1 MILLGV
7 ASYLGGLWLGPL
19 LVLFPLS
26 LLGALLSFG
35 LVLTWFEQQSRLTR
49 QAGFILFALVVGGI
63 GHAHWASTNQWDSD
77 LVAVA
82 HEHPVL
88 IEGAIV
94 APVRQTPD
102 GLVLL
107 VEAKR
112 IVRQGE
118 GQAAHGRIRLTWRE
132 PGQHSLVY
140 GDDVVFTA
148 RVREPYGTLNPG
160 GFHYGQYLKRQGI
173 RAVATVQ
180 GPEAIRVQITQE
192 RNTREHILGVVD
204 RWRQT
209 IHHAAISSL
218 TNPALGLFLGM
229 VLGEQSFIEQDIR
242 DAFMAS
248 GTVHILSISGSHLG
262 LLALLIFAGAR
273 WSLRLL
279 PASWL
284 ERLSLHLTAT
294 RFAILITLPAVSFY
308 TLLAGA
314 EMATVR
320 SWIMIVVCCVGIWLG
335 REGNLVTAL
344 AVAALLMVLP
354 HPEAI
359 HDISFQLSYLSVAAI
374 GLVVLARKRK
384 EAGLSGLDAA
394 FPPEQPSW
402 RVNLWRKTTLAWL
415 VTLAVSLTTLPLV
428 AFHFHQIPWL
438 GLFTNM
444 VIVPMVGILMIP
456 IGLLSG
462 VATLVGGGEIL
473 PLASVNQWV
482 FDLLARVVMG
492 LSHVPGAAWYVASP
506 SIGSMMVFW
515 GMLAGLVVLWHRPP
529 IRWGCG
535 TLLLAI
541 LLWWGWS
548 PRTGWEP
555 GTVRVTFLDVGQGD
569 ATILELPDGQT
580 VLIDAGPAYRRLD
593 MGRAVIGP
601 YLWNQGI
608 RRLDHVVATH
618 PQWDH
623 VGGLPWVLHTFEVGH
638 YWSNGIS
645 RSERFFRQLQSA
657 VKSAGLQEQTPA
669 AETGIVSGGPCAL
682 TVLSPSRNQ
691 GTGGSYLST
700 TVSSGKDLNNRS
712 LVTRLE
718 CGEHSFLLTADAEQ
732 EAMDGLLRIPNGL
745 SARVVKVPHHGARSS
760 LHREWV
766 KRLQAEAMV
775 VSVGAHNRYGHPAPE
790 VIDAYQQRGLALYR
804 TDRDGAVRFTA
815 TLGSHDMTIT
825 TARQGVLLPVQAGPH
840 MWMEEWANWARTW
853 NR

>member
-1 MILLGV
+1 V
-7 ASYLGGLWLGPL
+7 SYLAGLWLGPL
-19 LVLFPLS
+19 LALFPLS

-35 LVLTWFEQQSRLTR
+35 LFLTWLEQQSRLTR

-63 GHAHWASTNQWDSD
+63 GHAHWASIAQLNSD

-88 IEGAIV
+88 FEGAIV

-107 VEAKR
+107 VEANR

-132 PGQHSLVY
+132 PGDHSLVY
-140 GDDVVFTA
+140 GDHVAFTA

-173 RAVATVQ
+173 HAVATVQ
-180 GPEAIRVQITQE
+180 GPEAIRIQGTQE
-192 RNTREHILGVVD
+192 RNTREQILGVVD

-209 IHHAAISSL
+209 IHHAAVSSL

-229 VLGEQSFIEQDIR
+229 VLGEQSFIAQDIR

-335 REGNLVTAL
+335 RERNLVTAL
-344 AVAALLMVLP
+344 AVAAFFMVLP

-374 GLVVLARKRK
+374 GLVVLARKEK
-384 EAGLSGLDAA
+384 ETNISELDAA
-394 FPPEQPSW
+394 FPSAQPTWLMS
-402 RVNLWRKTTLAWL
+402 LWHKATLAWL
-415 VTLAVSLTTLPLV
+415 ITLAVSLTTLPLV
-428 AFHFHQIPWL
+428 AHDFHQMPWL

-444 VIVPMVGILMIP
+444 VIVPMVGVLMIP
-456 IGLLSG
+456 IGLLSA
-462 VATLVGGGEIL
+462 VAILVGGGETL

-482 FDLLARVVMG
+482 FDLLAQVVLA
-492 LSHVPGAAWYVASP
+492 LSHIPGAAWYVSSP
-506 SIGSMMVFW
+506 SLSSMMVFW
-515 GMLAGLVVLWHRPP
+515 GMLAGLVVMWHRLP
-529 IRWGCG
+529 IRWGCI
-535 TLLLAI
+535 TVLLAI

-555 GTVRVTFLDVGQGD
+555 GILRVTFLDVGQGD
-569 ATILELPDGQT
+569 ATVLELPDGQT

-638 YWSNGIS
+638 YWSNGVS
-645 RSERFFRQLQSA
+645 RSERFFHQLQSA
-657 VKSAGLQEQTPA
+657 VKTAGLLDQP
-669 AETGIVSGGPCAL
+669 TGEGTDIVNAGPCSL
-682 TVLSPSRNQ
+682 TVLSPSRSHQ
-691 GTGGSYLST
+691 MLST
-700 TVSSGKDLNNRS
+700 LSMTVSSGKDLNNRS

-718 CGEHSFLLTADAEQ
+718 CGGHSFLLTADAEQ
-732 EAMDGLLRIPNGL
+732 EALEGLLTTEKGL
-745 SARVVKVPHHGARSS
+745 SARVVKVPHHGAKSS
-760 LHREWV
+760 LHGGWV
-766 KRLQAEAMV
+766 NRLQTEAMV

-790 VIDAYQQRGLALYR
+790 VLDAYQQRGFPLYR
-804 TDRDGAVRFTA
+804 TDRDGAIWFTA

-825 TARQGVLLPVQAGPH
+825 TAKQESLLPVHIGSH
-840 MWMEEWANWARTW
+840 MWGEERANWGRIW

>member
-1 MILLGV
+1 VILLGV
-7 ASYLGGLWLGPL
+7 VSYLAGLWLGPL
-19 LVLFPLS
+19 LELFPLS

-35 LVLTWFEQQSRLTR
+35 FFLTWFEQQRRLTR

-63 GHAHWASTNQWDSD
+63 GHAHWASIAQSDSD

-82 HEHPVL
+82 QEHPVL
-88 IEGAIV
+88 LEGAIV

-112 IVRQGE
+112 IVKHGE
-118 GQAAHGRIRLTWRE
+118 NKAAQGRIRLTWRE
-132 PGQHSLVY
+132 PGGPSLVY
-140 GDDVVFTA
+140 GDHVTFTA

-173 RAVATVQ
+173 HAIAMVQ
-180 GPEAIRVQITQE
+180 GPEAIRVQGNQE
-192 RNTREHILGVVD
+192 PNTREHILGVVD

-209 IHHAAISSL
+209 IHHAAVSSL

-229 VLGEQSFIEQDIR
+229 VLGEQSYIEQDIR
-242 DAFMAS
+242 DAFMAT

-308 TLLAGA
+308 TLLAGS

-335 REGNLVTAL
+335 RERNLVTAL

-354 HPEAI
+354 HPEVI
-359 HDISFQLSYLSVAAI
+359 RDISFQLSYLSVAAI
-374 GLVVLARKRK
+374 GLVVLARKEK
-384 EAGLSGLDAA
+384 EDNRSGLERDLSSA
-394 FPPEQPSW
+394 QPSW
-402 RVNLWRKTTLAWL
+402 LVVLWHKARLAWF

-428 AFHFHQIPWL
+428 AHNFHQIPWL
-438 GLFTNM
+438 GLLANM
-444 VIVPMVGILMIP
+444 IIVPLVGMLMIP
-456 IGLLSG
+456 LGLLSG
-462 VATLVGGGEIL
+462 VIALVGGGDSL

-482 FDLLARVVMG
+482 FDLLGQVVMG
-492 LSHVPGAAWYVASP
+492 LSRIPGAAWYVASP
-506 SIGSMMVFW
+506 SLSSMIVFW
-515 GMLAGLVVLWHRPP
+515 GMLVGLVVMWHRPP
-529 IRWGCG
+529 IRWGCV
-535 TLLLAI
+535 TLLFAI

-555 GTVRVTFLDVGQGD
+555 GTLRVMFLDVGQGD
-569 ATILELPDGQT
+569 ATVLELPDGQT

-601 YLWNQGI
+601 YLWNRGI
-608 RRLDHVVATH
+608 RRLDHVIATH

-623 VGGLPWVLHTFEVGH
+623 VGGLPWVLRTFEVGH
-638 YWSNGIS
+638 YWSNGVL
-645 RSERFFRQLQSA
+645 RSEEFFHQLQSA
-657 VKSAGLQEQTPA
+657 VKSAGLQEHTTA
-669 AETGIVSGGPCAL
+669 AGTEIVTAGPCSL
-682 TVLSPSRNQ
+682 SVLSPSRSK
-691 GTGGSYLST
+691 GTRIYLST
-700 TVSSGKDLNNRS
+700 TVSSGTDLNNQS
-712 LVTRLE
+712 LITRLE
-718 CGEHSFLLTADAEQ
+718 CKGHSFLLTADAEQ
-732 EAMDGLLRIPNGL
+732 EALEGLLHIPNGL

-766 KRLQAEAMV
+766 NRLQAETMV
-775 VSVGAHNRYGHPAPE
+775 VSVGAHNRYGHPASE
-790 VIDAYQQRGLALYR
+790 VLDAYQQRKMILYR
-804 TDRDGAVRFTA
+804 TDRDGAIWFTA

-825 TARQGVLLPVQAGPH
+825 TSKQATLLPVKVGPH
-840 MWMEEWANWARTW
+840 MWIEEWANWARIW

>member
-1 MILLGV
+1 
-7 ASYLGGLWLGPL
+7 
-19 LVLFPLS
+19 
-26 LLGALLSFG
+26 
-35 LVLTWFEQQSRLTR
+35 
-49 QAGFILFALVVGGI
+49 
-63 GHAHWASTNQWDSD
+63 
-77 LVAVA
+77 
-82 HEHPVL
+82 
-88 IEGAIV
+88 
-94 APVRQTPD
+94 
-102 GLVLL
+102 
-107 VEAKR
+107 
-112 IVRQGE
+112 
-118 GQAAHGRIRLTWRE
+118 
-132 PGQHSLVY
+132 
-140 GDDVVFTA
+140 
-148 RVREPYGTLNPG
+148 
-160 GFHYGQYLKRQGI
+160 
-173 RAVATVQ
+173 
-180 GPEAIRVQITQE
+180 
-192 RNTREHILGVVD
+192 
-204 RWRQT
+204 
-209 IHHAAISSL
+209 
-218 TNPALGLFLGM
+218 
-229 VLGEQSFIEQDIR
+229 
-242 DAFMAS
+242 
-248 GTVHILSISGSHLG
+248 
-262 LLALLIFAGAR
+262 
-273 WSLRLL
+273 
-279 PASWL
+279 
-284 ERLSLHLTAT
+284 
-294 RFAILITLPAVSFY
+294 
-308 TLLAGA
+308 
-314 EMATVR
+314 
-320 SWIMIVVCCVGIWLG
+320 
-335 REGNLVTAL
+335 
-344 AVAALLMVLP
+344 
-354 HPEAI
+354 
-359 HDISFQLSYLSVAAI
+359 
-374 GLVVLARKRK
+374 
-384 EAGLSGLDAA
+384 
-394 FPPEQPSW
+394 
-402 RVNLWRKTTLAWL
+402 
-415 VTLAVSLTTLPLV
+415 
-428 AFHFHQIPWL
+428 
-438 GLFTNM
+438 
-444 VIVPMVGILMIP
+444 
-456 IGLLSG
+456 
-462 VATLVGGGEIL
+462 
-473 PLASVNQWV
+473 
-482 FDLLARVVMG
+482 
-492 LSHVPGAAWYVASP
+492 
-506 SIGSMMVFW
+506 
-515 GMLAGLVVLWHRPP
+515 
-529 IRWGCG
+529 
-535 TLLLAI
+535 
-541 LLWWGWS
+541 
-548 PRTGWEP
+548 
-555 GTVRVTFLDVGQGD
+555 VGQGD

>member
-7 ASYLGGLWLGPL
+7 VSYLTGLWLGPFL
-19 LVLFPLS
+19 PLFPLS
-26 LLGALLSFG
+26 TFGALFSFG
-35 LVLTWFEQQSRLTR
+35 CILTWFEQQRRLTR
-49 QAGFILFALVVGGI
+49 QAGFILFVLVVGGI
-63 GHAHWASTNQWDSD
+63 GHAHWASTAQLNSN
-77 LVAVA
+77 LVVVA
-82 HEHPVL
+82 DEQPIL
-88 IEGAIV
+88 LEGVIV

-102 GLVLL
+102 GLILL
-107 VEAKR
+107 VEATR
-112 IVRQGE
+112 MVRQGE
-118 GQAAHGRIRLTWRE
+118 EQVAHGRIRLTWRE
-132 PGQHSLVY
+132 PGEYALIY
-140 GDDVVFTA
+140 GDHVAFMA

-173 RAVATVQ
+173 HAVATVQ
-180 GPEAIRVQITQE
+180 GPQAIRVQGTQE
-192 RNTREHILGVVD
+192 RTTRELILGVVD

-209 IHHAAISSL
+209 IHHAAVSSL

-229 VLGEQSFIEQDIR
+229 VLGEQSYIESDIR

-262 LLALLIFAGAR
+262 LLSLLIFAGAR

-279 PASWL
+279 PASRL
-284 ERLSLHLTAT
+284 ERLSLRITAT

-335 REGNLVTAL
+335 RERNLVTAL

-374 GLVVLARKRK
+374 ALVVLARK
-384 EAGLSGLDAA
+384 EQESNLSGLDAA
-394 FPPEQPSW
+394 FPPAQPTW
-402 RVNLWRKTTLAWL
+402 LVDFWHKAALAWL
-415 VTLAVSLTTLPLV
+415 ITLAVSLTTLPLV
-428 AFHFHQIPWL
+428 AHDFHQIPWL

-444 VIVPMVGILMIP
+444 VIVPLVGIFMIP
-456 IGLLSG
+456 LGLLSG
-462 VATLVGGGEIL
+462 VITLVGGGETL
-473 PLASVNQWV
+473 PMASVNQWV
-482 FDLLARVVMG
+482 FDWLAQVVMS

-506 SIGSMMVFW
+506 SFSSMMVFW
-515 GMLAGLVVLWHRPP
+515 GMLAGVVTLWHRSL

-535 TLLLAI
+535 TILLAI

-569 ATILELPDGQT
+569 ATVLELPDGQT
-580 VLIDAGPAYRRLD
+580 VLIDGGPSYRRLD

-623 VGGLPWVLHTFEVGH
+623 VGGLPWVLHTFEVGQ
-638 YWSNGIS
+638 YWDNGVS
-645 RSERFFRQLQSA
+645 RPERFFSQLHSA
-657 VKSAGLQEQTPA
+657 VKSAGLQERTPTIGI
-669 AETGIVSGGPCAL
+669 EIVSPGPCSL
-682 TVLSPSRNQ
+682 TVLSPARSQ
-691 GTGGSYLST
+691 GSEGYRSG

-718 CGEHSFLLTADAEQ
+718 CGAHSFLLTADAEQ
-732 EAMDGLLRIPNGL
+732 QSLDGLLHVPNGL

-766 KRLQAEAMV
+766 SRLQAEAMV
-775 VSVGAHNRYGHPAPE
+775 VSVGARNRYGHPAPE
-790 VIDAYQQRGLALYR
+790 VLNAYEQRGLPLYR
-804 TDRDGAVRFTA
+804 TDRDGAVWFTA
-815 TLGSHDMTIT
+815 TLGSDDMTVST
-825 TARQGVLLPVQAGPH
+825 TREGNLLRVQAGPH
-840 MWMEEWANWARTW
+840 MWREEWANWARIW

>member
-7 ASYLGGLWLGPL
+7 VSYLTGLWLGPL
-19 LVLFPLS
+19 LALFPLS
-26 LLGALLSFG
+26 FLGALFILGFF
-35 LVLTWFEQQSRLTR
+35 LTLFEQQGYLTR
-49 QAGFILFALVVGGI
+49 QVGIILFALVVGGI
-63 GHAHWASTNQWDSD
+63 GHAHWVSIAQLNSN

-82 HEHPVL
+82 QEFPVPV
-88 IEGAIV
+88 EGIIV

-102 GLVLL
+102 GLMLL

-112 IVRQGE
+112 IVRQRE
-118 GQAAHGRIRLTWRE
+118 RNVAYGRIRLTWRD
-132 PGQHSLVY
+132 PGDRSLVY
-140 GDDVVFTA
+140 GDHVAFTA
-148 RVREPYGTLNPG
+148 RLREPYGTLNPG

-173 RAVATVQ
+173 HAVATVQ
-180 GPEAIRVQITQE
+180 GPEAIQIQDIQE
-192 RNTREHILGVVD
+192 WNIREQILGVVD

-209 IHHAAISSL
+209 IHHAAVSSL

-229 VLGEQSFIEQDIR
+229 VLGEQSYIDQDIR

-262 LLALLIFAGAR
+262 LLAVLIFAGAR
-273 WSLRLL
+273 WSLCLL

-284 ERLSLHLTAT
+284 ERLSLRLTAT
-294 RFAILITLPAVSFY
+294 RFAVLITLPAVSFY

-335 REGNLVTAL
+335 RERNLVTAL

-354 HPEAI
+354 HPEAV

-374 GLVVLARKRK
+374 GLVVLVRK
-384 EAGLSGLDAA
+384 EKEGTLSGLDAA
-394 FPPEQPSW
+394 FPTEQPSCLA
-402 RVNLWRKTTLAWL
+402 NLWRKATLAWL
-415 VTLAVSLTTLPLV
+415 ITLAVSLTTLPLV
-428 AFHFHQIPWL
+428 AHDFHQIPWL

-444 VIVPMVGILMIP
+444 VIVPLVGMLMIP
-456 IGLLSG
+456 IGLLSA
-462 VATLVGGGEIL
+462 VVTLVGAGETL
-473 PLASVNQWV
+473 PLASVNQWA
-482 FDLLARVVMG
+482 FDLLGQAVMS

-506 SIGSMMVFW
+506 SLGSMMVFW
-515 GMLAGLVVLWHRPP
+515 GMLAGLVVMWHRPF
-529 IRWGCG
+529 IRWGCA
-535 TLLLAI
+535 TVLLAV

-548 PRTGWEP
+548 PRTGWEQ

-569 ATILELPDGQT
+569 ATVLELPEGQT

-608 RRLDHVVATH
+608 RRLDHVIATH

-638 YWSNGIS
+638 YWSNGVS
-645 RSERFFRQLQSA
+645 RSEGFFHQLQSA
-657 VKSAGLQEQTPA
+657 VKSVGLQEQILA
-669 AETGIVSGGPCAL
+669 AGMEIVRTGSCSL
-682 TVLSPSRNQ
+682 SVLSPSRIQ
-691 GTGGSYLST
+691 GTGLYLST
-700 TVSSGKDLNNRS
+700 AVSSGADLNNRS

-718 CGEHSFLLTADAEQ
+718 CGGHSFLMTADAEQ
-732 EAMDGLLRIPNGL
+732 EALNGLLRYQNGL
-745 SARVVKVPHHGARSS
+745 ASRVVKVPHHGAGSS
-760 LHREWV
+760 LNREWV
-766 KRLQAEAMV
+766 NRLQAETMV

-790 VIDAYQQRGLALYR
+790 VLDAYQQRGFPLYR
-804 TDRDGAVRFTA
+804 TDRDGAVWFVA
-815 TLGSHDMTIT
+815 TPGLPDMTIT
-825 TARQGVLLPVQAGPH
+825 TAKEEGLLPVQVGPH
-840 MWMEEWANWARTW
+840 MMVEERANWARTW